1 VTTAQPFP
9 SKPVFHFSNFT
20 KQNMDHSTLSE
31 PLQMPVQVALGA
43 WEIQNSR
50 LSKLIDS
57 LPDERMHAEI
67 APGKNS
73 GVYILGHLIAVH
85 DNMLPVLGLGERLYP
100 HLDEIFLRNP
110 EKSGLSKP
118 ALTEL
123 KANLAA
129 VNERLAAG
137 FASLSPAQWLERHTA
152 VSPED
157 FEKEPHRNK
166 LNLLLNRTGH
176 LAYHLGQLVLL
187 K

>member
-1 VTTAQPFP
+1 
-9 SKPVFHFSNFT
+9 
-20 KQNMDHSTLSE
+20 MDHSTPAD
-31 PLQMPVQVALGA
+31 PLEMSVQVALGA
-43 WEIQNSR
+43 WEIQNTR
-50 LSKLIDS
+50 LQKLIDS
-57 LPDERMHAEI
+57 LPDERLHQEI
-67 APGKNS
+67 APGKNT

-110 EKSGLSKP
+110 EKSGLAKP
-118 ALTEL
+118 SLAEL
-123 KANLAA
+123 KANNAA
-129 VNERLAAG
+129 VNERLSAG
-137 FASLSPAQWLERHTA
+137 FATLSPAQWLERHTA

-176 LAYHLGQLVLL
+176 VAYHLGQLILL

>member
-1 VTTAQPFP
+1 MDNSTTA
-9 SKPVFHFSNFT
+9 
-20 KQNMDHSTLSE
+20 E
-31 PLQMPVQVALGA
+31 PLQMSVQVALGA
-43 WEIQNSR
+43 WDIQNTR
-50 LSKLIDS
+50 LLKLIDS
-57 LPDERMHAEI
+57 LPDERLHAEI
-67 APGKNS
+67 APGKNT

-85 DNMLPVLGLGERLYP
+85 DNMLPVLGLGDRLYP

-118 ALTEL
+118 SLTEL

-129 VNERLAAG
+129 VNERLSAG
-137 FASLSPAQWLERHTA
+137 FSTLSPVQWLDRHTA
-152 VSPED
+152 VSQED

-176 LAYHLGQLVLL
+176 LAYHLGQLILL

>member
-1 VTTAQPFP
+1 MDNP
-9 SKPVFHFSNFT
+9 S
-20 KQNMDHSTLSE
+20 LAE

-50 LSKLIDS
+50 LLKLIDS
-57 LPDERMHAEI
+57 LPEERLHDEI
-67 APGKNS
+67 APGKNT

-85 DNMLPVLGLGERLYP
+85 DNMLPVLGLGDRLYP
-100 HLDEIFLRNP
+100 HLDEIFLQNP
-110 EKSGLSKP
+110 EKSGLPKP
-118 ALTEL
+118 SLTEL

-129 VNERLAAG
+129 VNERLSAG
-137 FASLSPAQWLERHTA
+137 FATLSPAQWLDRHTA
-152 VSPED
+152 VSQED

-176 LAYHLGQLVLL
+176 LAYHLGQLILL